1 MNAALQDFH
10 MIWRAAAA
18 QREAQGVR
26 IMGMGLGAVAI
37 CAAILM
43 ASAAAMGTLGT
54 VQGLRLLIG
63 FTSLAL
69 VLVWSFLFVPGSIRM
84 NSPANAWLLPR
95 QRRRM
100 LQMTTAYW
108 LLVTAGMAF
117 GIGHWIALPAVALS
131 VLGLALLCA
140 GNKHVVILLVL
151 GGNWPWLS
159 RVVLPPA
166 WGDAATGGGAAL
178 VLGLFVVPAAVWGL
192 RWLYPAR
199 GDAYI
204 ARRADQ
210 MRRVSH
216 FDQCGVDK
224 QPAPDGMAWH
234 GNLAF
239 YLVALRCNLRRA
251 DPGAM
256 LLHALGPSAHWT
268 AWIGG
273 IVTLLIAGGV
283 IRLVLVW
290 THAAG
295 VQSLVGWM
303 MSVGP
308 ALLAL
313 TIAFS
318 TAQYGQQLRRT
329 QGEQALLRLTPLAGD
344 AALLNRRLAGRVL
357 RQALGC
363 WAALTVAMMAVSLLI
378 DAGPDALLR
387 QLGLC
392 SLAGQVA
399 MMGLLGDYANG
410 AGGWHLMLGLRAGAL
425 AAAQALVAVGI
436 GWITGTTAW
445 PWLVLLPLTV
455 CCVLLRLDWQCML
468 AAPPAFPAGRTA

>member
-1 MNAALQDFH
+1 MNAALQDFR

-26 IMGMGLGAVAI
+26 IMGLGLGAVGI

-63 FTSLAL
+63 FASLPL

-140 GNKHVVILLVL
+140 GNKYVVILLVL

-166 WGDAATGGGAAL
+166 WGDAATGGAAAL
-178 VLGLFVVPAAVWGL
+178 VLAILVVPVAVWSL

-199 GDAYI
+199 GDAYM

-210 MRRVSH
+210 IRRVSH
-216 FDQCGVDK
+216 FDQCSADK
-224 QPAPDGMAWH
+224 QPAPEGPAA
-234 GNLAF
+234 LSRLPF
-239 YLVALRCNLRRA
+239 YLVALRCDVKRA
-251 DPGAM
+251 DPAAM
-256 LLHALGPSAHWT
+256 LMHALGPVAHWT
-268 AWIGG
+268 AWIDGLA
-273 IVTLLIAGGV
+273 TLLFMGGV
-283 IRLVLVW
+283 ARLLMTW
-290 THAAG
+290 SHDAG
-295 VQSLVGWM
+295 VQPLVGLM
-303 MSVGP
+303 TDVGP

-313 TIAFS
+313 TIVFS
-318 TAQYGQQLRRT
+318 TAQYGQQMRRT
-329 QGEQALLRLTPLAGD
+329 RGEQSLLRLTPLAGD
-344 AALLNRRLAGRVL
+344 TALLNRRLAGRVL

-363 WAALTVAMMAVSLLI
+363 WAALTVVVLGVSLLLG
-378 DAGPDALLR
+378 AGPDALPR

-410 AGGWHLMLGLRAGAL
+410 TGGWHVKLGLGAGAL
-425 AAAQALVAVGI
+425 AGVQALVAVGL
-436 GWITGTTAW
+436 GRLTGTTPW
-445 PWLVLLPLTV
+445 PWLIEIALAICLVQ
-455 CCVLLRLDWQCML
+455 LRFDWKRML
-468 AAPPAFPAGRTA
+468 AAPPAFPADRLA